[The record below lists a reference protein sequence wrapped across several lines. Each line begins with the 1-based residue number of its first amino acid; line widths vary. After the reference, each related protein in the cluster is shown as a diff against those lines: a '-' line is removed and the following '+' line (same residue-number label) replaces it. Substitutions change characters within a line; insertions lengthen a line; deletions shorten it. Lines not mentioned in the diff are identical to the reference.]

1 MAYLYAIATRKDC
14 RGQGVA
20 SALVRFTEALL
31 ERLGY
36 AMAVLTPAEPSL
48 FAFYAKLGYVPAFT
62 RSRTPFPGGTEISAE
77 EYRRRREELLD
88 LPHIAYGQDTFRY
101 LETAYGV
108 KFYET
113 ATGVAAAGEN
123 YTAEVL
129 PEDLGGKPFAM
140 AKWLSKPRP
149 LPQGYLGFALE

>member
-1 MAYLYAIATRKDC
+1 M
-14 RGQGVA
+14 
-20 SALVRFTEALL
+20 
-31 ERLGY
+31 
-36 AMAVLTPAEPSL
+36 
-48 FAFYAKLGYVPAFT
+48 PAFT

-88 LPHIAYGQDTFRY
+88 LPHIAYGLDTFRY

-140 AKWLSKPRP
+140 AKWPQQAP
-149 LPQGYLGFALE
+149 PAAPGLPGLRAGVIYGAVRIAGG

>member
-1 MAYLYAIATRKDC
+1 MA
-14 RGQGVA
+14 
-20 SALVRFTEALL
+20 
-31 ERLGY
+31 
-36 AMAVLTPAEPSL
+36 
-48 FAFYAKLGYVPAFT
+48 
-62 RSRTPFPGGTEISAE
+62 RTPS
-77 EYRRRREELLD
+77 
-88 LPHIAYGQDTFRY
+88 
-101 LETAYGV
+101 ETAYGV